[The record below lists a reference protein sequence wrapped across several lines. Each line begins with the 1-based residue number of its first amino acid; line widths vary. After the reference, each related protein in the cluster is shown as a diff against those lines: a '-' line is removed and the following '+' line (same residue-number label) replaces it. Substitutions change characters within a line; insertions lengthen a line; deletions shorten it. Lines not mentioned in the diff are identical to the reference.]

1 MSRKANPRLIGLF
14 VLGALA
20 LLVVSLAILG
30 SGRLFTQK
38 AIFVMFFEDDVAGLQ
53 IGAPVTF
60 RGVRIGSVTD
70 VQIRYDTDSQK
81 FSIPVIVQLDLQQIV
96 ITGRNGWEELDRM
109 IDRGLRAQL
118 KMQSLVT
125 GQVAVDMDF
134 DPRSP
139 VRLVGAVNR
148 YPEIPTK
155 RSSIS
160 EIRATLGDLI
170 AEIRKLPLDQLVER
184 VTVTSEN
191 LANLLIHVDT
201 LVVDINQHVNKSF
214 EQVPE
219 LVQETRRMIG
229 DINVAA
235 RDMSKLARDVDKSVP
250 DISQGTLQAIA
261 RLDKTLQQADAAL
274 GSVQDALGDRSPL
287 QFQMNQ
293 ALTEVASAASAL
305 RLLAEYLQQN
315 PGVLLSGKGAP

>member
-1 MSRKANPRLIGLF
+1 MSRKANPRLIGFF
-14 VLGALA
+14 VLGAMA
-20 LLVVSLAILG
+20 LLIVALAILG

-38 AIFVMFFEDDVAGLQ
+38 AAFVMFFEDDVAGLQ

-70 VQIRYDTDSQK
+70 VRIRYDTDDQK
-81 FSIPVIVQLDLQQIV
+81 FTIPVFVQLDLQQVV
-96 ITGRNGWEELDRM
+96 ISGRNGWEELDRM
-109 IDRGLRAQL
+109 IERGLRGQL

-125 GQVAVDMDF
+125 GQVAVDLDF

-139 VRLVGAVNR
+139 VRLVGGVDS

-184 VTVTSEN
+184 VTVSSEN
-191 LANLLIHVDT
+191 LASLLVHVDA
-201 LVVDINQHVNKSF
+201 LVVDVNQHINSSF
-214 EQVPE
+214 EQVPD
-219 LVQETRRMIG
+219 LVKETRQMIG
-229 DINVAA
+229 EIHVAA
-235 RDMSKLARDVDKSVP
+235 RDMSKLARGMDKNVP
-250 DISQGTLQAIA
+250 EITQGALQAIA
-261 RLDKTLQQADAAL
+261 RLDKTLQQADTAL

-293 ALTEVASAASAL
+293 ALSEVASAANAM

>member
-14 VLGALA
+14 VLGALGL
-20 LLVVSLAILG
+20 LLVSLTILG

-38 AIFVMFFEDDVAGLQ
+38 AVFVMFFEDDVAGLQ
-53 IGAPVTF
+53 TGAPVTF

-81 FSIPVIVQLDLQQIV
+81 FSIPVFVQLDLQQIV

-134 DPRSP
+134 DPRAP
-139 VRLVGAVNR
+139 VNLVGAVTH

-160 EIRATLGDLI
+160 EIRATFSDLI
-170 AEIRKLPLDQLVER
+170 AEIRKLPLDQLVQR
-184 VTVTSEN
+184 VTTTSEN

-201 LVVDINQHVNKSF
+201 LVLDINQHVNSSF
-214 EQVPE
+214 DQVPQ
-219 LVQETRRMIG
+219 LVQETRQAIG
-229 DINVAA
+229 DINGAA
-235 RDMSKLARDVDKSVP
+235 RDVSKLVRDMDKNAP
-250 DISQGTLQAIA
+250 EIAQGTLQAIT